1 VIRAAVMRQPGLPL
15 EIEDVELE
23 KPRAGELS
31 VRIEAAGVC
40 HSDYHY
46 MKGDIACPLPVVLG
60 HEGAG
65 IVEELGPD
73 TSGAIAVGSR
83 VAFMWRPRCGK
94 CVACISGNPV
104 LCPSGRLQATSGG
117 LLDGTTRLRLGGEEL
132 HHFLGV
138 SCFAERA
145 VVSERS
151 VVPVPDGVPAE
162 IAAITGCA
170 VVTGVGAVLDVVQRA
185 AGRGIVIYGVGG
197 VGLCSVMGAR
207 LVGADPI
214 VAVDVD
220 DGKLELARR
229 FGATHTVNASSG
241 DTVEQVRAIT
251 SGGVDWAIEA
261 IGQAGTL
268 RQAVSS
274 LAPGGTAIAL
284 GLARTGATFEVPI
297 NELVQGQKRIV
308 GSLYGS
314 ANPLIDLP
322 RIFGLYLS
330 QRLPLDDLVGERFTL
345 EAVNEAYARLVAG
358 GLGRSVV
365 VP

>member
-1 VIRAAVMRQPGLPL
+1 MRAAVLRQPGLPL
-15 EIEDVELE
+15 EVEDVELDA
-23 KPRAGELS
+23 PRTGELA
-31 VRIEAAGVC
+31 VRVEAAGVC

-46 MKGDIACPLPVVLG
+46 MLGDIPCRLPVVLG

-65 IVEELGPD
+65 IVEALGPG
-73 TSGAIAVGSR
+73 TSGDIAVGTR
-83 VAFMWRPRCGK
+83 VAFMWRPHCGR

-104 LCPSGRLQATSGG
+104 LCASGRVQATTGG
-117 LLDGTTRLRLGGEEL
+117 LLDGTTRLRLGGETL

-138 SCFAERA
+138 SCLAER
-145 VVSERS
+145 VVISERA

-170 VVTGVGAVLDVVQRA
+170 VVTGVGAVLNVIQRA
-185 AGRGIVIYGVGG
+185 AGRAIVVFGAGG
-197 VGLCSVMGAR
+197 VGLSSVMGAR

-214 VAVDVD
+214 VAVDID
-220 DGKLELARR
+220 EGRLAQARR
-229 FGATHTVNASSG
+229 LGATHTVNARSS
-241 DTVEQVRAIT
+241 DTTEQVQAIAP
-251 SGGVDWAIEA
+251 GGVDWAIEA

-268 RQAVSS
+268 RQAFAS
-274 LAPGGTAIAL
+274 LAPGGSAIAL
-284 GLARTGATFEVPI
+284 GLAGVGATFEVPI

-322 RIFGLYLS
+322 RIFDLYLS
-330 QRLPLDDLVGERFTL
+330 GRLPLDDLIGERFEL
-345 EAVNEAYARLVAG
+345 EAVNEAYATLTTG
-358 GLGRSVV
+358 GVGRSVV

>member
-1 VIRAAVMRQPGLPL
+1 MRAAVLRRPGSPL
-15 EIEDVELE
+15 QIEDVELE
-23 KPRAGELS
+23 APRAGELA
-31 VRIEAAGVC
+31 VRVEAAGVC

-46 MKGDIACPLPVVLG
+46 MLGDLTCRLPVVLG

-65 IVEELGPD
+65 IVEALGPG
-73 TSGAIAVGSR
+73 TSGDIAVGSR
-83 VAFMWRPRCGK
+83 VAFMWRPRCGR

-104 LCPSGRLQATSGG
+104 LCASGKVQATTGG
-117 LLDGTTRLRLGGEEL
+117 LLDGTTRLRLGGETL

-138 SCFAERA
+138 SCLAER
-145 VVSERS
+145 VVMSERA

-170 VVTGVGAVLDVVQRA
+170 VVTGVGAVLNVVQRA
-185 AGRGIVIYGVGG
+185 AGHGIVIFGVGG
-197 VGLCSVMGAR
+197 VGLSSVMGAH

-220 DGKLELARR
+220 EGKLALARR
-229 FGATHTVNASSG
+229 LGATHTVNADPS
-241 DTVEQVRAIT
+241 DTAEQVRAIAP
-251 SGGVDWAIEA
+251 GGVDWAIEA

-268 RQAVSS
+268 RQAFASI
-274 LAPGGTAIAL
+274 APGGTVIAL
-284 GLARTGATFEVPI
+284 GLARVGATFEVPI

-330 QRLPLDDLVGERFTL
+330 GRLPLDDLIGERFPL
-345 EAVNEAYARLVAG
+345 EAVNEAYATLAMG
-358 GLGRSVV
+358 GVGRSVV

>member
-1 VIRAAVMRQPGLPL
+1 MIRAAVLRQPGLPL
-15 EIEDVELE
+15 DIEDVELE
-23 KPRAGELS
+23 EPRAGELA
-31 VRIEAAGVC
+31 VRVEAAGVC
-40 HSDYHY
+40 HTDYHY
-46 MKGDIACPLPVVLG
+46 MQGDMTCRLPVVLG

-65 IVEELGPD
+65 IVEELGPG
-73 TSGAIAVGSR
+73 TSGAIGVGSR
-83 VAFMWRPRCGK
+83 VAFMWRPRCGR

-104 LCPSGRLQATSGG
+104 LCASGRLLATTGG
-117 LLDGTTRLRLGGEEL
+117 LLDGTTRLRFGGEKL

-138 SCFAERA
+138 SCFAERV

-151 VVPVPDGVPAE
+151 VVLVPDGVPAE

-170 VVTGVGAVLDVVQRA
+170 VVTGVGAVLNVVERA
-185 AGRGIVIYGVGG
+185 AGRGIVVYGAGG
-197 VGLCSVMGAR
+197 VGLCSVMGAH

-220 DGKLELARR
+220 EGKLDLARR
-229 FGATHTVNASSG
+229 LGATHVVNSSSA
-241 DTVEQVRAIT
+241 DAVEQVRAIAP
-251 SGGVDWAIEA
+251 GGLDWAIEA
-261 IGQAGTL
+261 VGHAETL
-268 RQAVSS
+268 RQAFAS

-284 GLARTGATFEVPI
+284 GLARVGATFEVPI

-330 QRLPLDDLVGERFTL
+330 HRLPLDDLVGERFTL
-345 EAVNEAYARLVAG
+345 ETVNEAYARLVAG
-358 GLGRSVV
+358 GIGRSVV

>member
-1 VIRAAVMRQPGLPL
+1 MRAAVLRQPGLPL
-15 EIEDVELE
+15 EIEDVELDA
-23 KPRAGELS
+23 PREGELA
-31 VRIEAAGVC
+31 VRVEAAGVC

-46 MKGDIACPLPVVLG
+46 MRGDITCRLPAVLG

-65 IVEELGPD
+65 IVEALGPG
-73 TSGAIAVGSR
+73 TSGDIAVGAR
-83 VAFMWRPRCGK
+83 VAFLWRPHCGR
-94 CVACISGNPV
+94 CVACVSGNPV
-104 LCPSGRLQATSGG
+104 LCASGRVQATTGG
-117 LLDGTTRLRLGGEEL
+117 LLDGTTRLSVGDETL

-138 SCFAERA
+138 SCFAER
-145 VVSERS
+145 VVISERA

-170 VVTGVGAVLDVVQRA
+170 VVTGVGAVLNVVERA

-220 DGKLELARR
+220 EGKLALARDL
-229 FGATHTVNASSG
+229 GATHTVIAGSS
-241 DTVEQVRAIT
+241 DTVEQVRAIAP
-251 SGGVDWAIEA
+251 GGVEWAIEA
-261 IGQAGTL
+261 IGQAETL
-268 RQAVSS
+268 QQAFASVVS
-274 LAPGGTAIAL
+274 GGTVVAL
-284 GLARTGATFEVPI
+284 GLGRVGATFELPI

-322 RIFGLYLS
+322 RIFGLYLAG
-330 QRLPLDDLVGERFTL
+330 RLPLDDLVGERFAL
-345 EAVNEAYARLVAG
+345 DAVNEAYDRLIAG
-358 GLGRSVV
+358 AVGRSVV